1 MLLIVA
7 VFLTVILVTELASRI
22 RCQFRNRLKS
32 NRAIKREAI
41 DLNYSKK
48 FGEQFLDEY
57 KSYYKSLKKDFNQQ
71 SGQVPDFSKFTSI
84 TLTNGIRLTTSQPL
98 RAKQQIILLG
108 GSTIFNAQVPNE
120 KTIASLLQKKIN
132 ESNHN
137 ATVYNFGKSGAT
149 TSDRLNVVFDKF
161 LLRPNDMVINYF
173 GVNDACINK
182 LDFTPKTNSLDLS
195 VVMINGALMTLA
207 KNLVVFNKLKPISK
221 PGSNKAVLNYVRKV
235 TIPVISEFNSI
246 CEIRKIKFLAVL
258 QPSAYCINTVE
269 KKTRLYLK
277 GFSNSPEVP
286 IRIANKL
293 IFFSLREKKYF
304 VDARQVFNENLET
317 NYTDWVHTTESGNRR
332 ICSFLFQQISQR
344 HWLV

>member
-1 MLLIVA
+1 MSVYKISAKKHVAILTSFLLTISLYFFVTFLRLLNKFLTFTYFQILLVVA
-7 VFLTVILVTELASRI
+7 VSLTVILVTEIASRI

-32 NRAIKREAI
+32 NRAIKKEAI
-41 DLNYSKK
+41 NLNYSEK

-57 KSYYKSLKKDFNQQ
+57 KSYYRSLKKDFNQQ
-71 SGQVPDFSKFTSI
+71 PGRVSDFSKFTSI
-84 TLTNGIRLTTSQPL
+84 TLTNGIRSTTSQPL
-98 RAKQQIILLG
+98 HAKQQIILLG

-161 LLRPNDMVINYF
+161 LLRPNDIVINYF

-182 LDFTPKTNSLDLS
+182 LNFFPKTNSLDLS
-195 VVMINGALMTLA
+195 VVIINGALMTLA

-221 PGSNKAVLNYVRKV
+221 PGSNKAVLNYVSKV

-246 CEIRKIKFLAVL
+246 CEIQKIKFLAVL
-258 QPSAYCINTVE
+258 QPSAYCVNTVE
-269 KKTRLYLK
+269 KKDKTIPQR
-277 GFSNSPEVP
+277 
-286 IRIANKL
+286 
-293 IFFSLREKKYF
+293 FF
-304 VDARQVFNENLET
+304 
-317 NYTDWVHTTESGNRR
+317 
-332 ICSFLFQQISQR
+332 
-344 HWLV
+344 